1 MKKSLVASAVAAAV
15 LAGPAS
21 AMKLEGSDYAIEVN
35 VDVGAYYADYESADS
50 DEVVEPTVQGADVNQ
65 IEIKGYRKL
74 PNGVKVFGEIEVDF
88 DAVNDGDT
96 VKTDDTK
103 IGVKGDFGTFTAG
116 QFDTYFEDKISEAL
130 DRAVGSAKVTE
141 PMDYQDKHNDENHIQ
156 YKNKL
161 GNAEIAVDMSFNKN
175 DSDYTDEST
184 YAFTLKQKM
193 SGATFAAGYATYHED
208 DATSWGANVEFDI
221 SDNTA
226 LTVAYI
232 ANEVD
237 SEDETF
243 YGVALD
249 NKMGDLKLSL
259 VAQRA
264 DVNDVESTEYGIN
277 MEYEV
282 YKDFDYFLGYVNRD
296 EDKGADTDKAF
307 GNILETGF
315 KYSF

>member
-35 VDVGAYYADYESADS
+35 VDVGAYYADYKSNKS
-50 DEVVEPTVQGADVNQ
+50 SKVVEPTIQGEDVGQ

-74 PNGVKVFGEIEVDF
+74 PNGVKVFGEIEVDY
-88 DAVNDGDT
+88 DAVNGST
-96 VKTDDTK
+96 VETDDTK

-130 DRAVGSAKVTE
+130 GREVASAKVTE
-141 PMDYQDKHNDENHIQ
+141 PMDEWDGDNDTNHVQ

-161 GNAEIAVDMSFNKN
+161 GNTEFAVDMSFKT
-175 DSDYTDEST
+175 DSGYTDDGT
-184 YAFTLKQKM
+184 YAFTMKQKM
-193 SGATFAAGYATYHED
+193 SGVTFAAGYATYHEGN
-208 DATSWGANVEFDI
+208 ANSWGANAKFDV
-221 SDNTA
+221 SDNTS

-232 ANEVD
+232 ADEVD

-243 YGVALD
+243 YGFALD
-249 NKMGDLKLSL
+249 NKMGDVTLSL
-259 VAQRA
+259 VSQRA
-264 DVNDVESTEYGIN
+264 DVGGVESTEYGIN

-282 YKDFDYFLGYVNRD
+282 YKDFNFFLGYVSRD
-296 EDKGADTDKAF
+296 ETKKAETKNEMGDIF
-307 GNILETGF
+307 ETGF
-315 KYSF
+315 IYSF